1 MPGELLEDPSVRL
14 QTPRL
19 CAPGRRSPCLQS
31 AARQPRQRPKPWAG
45 AKRSLPRPPGAV
57 CKSEHQEV
65 AGTSRPSSATASS
78 SSAAPGR
85 RRRSLR
91 AVAPPGRSPC
101 SLQPAAGGAAA
112 PPGPPPAPRTPRAPA
127 PSYPAG
133 PPRRGPSSDPRPP
146 WSAAAAPR
154 LTHGAGE
161 SRAGPGQGGVG
172 SARRGGEY
180 ARMPSACGD
189 GPGSAI
195 VGAGGSA
202 GVSVP
207 RPQGRGGRTAGP
219 SGAAPRA
226 GCCPRAGG
234 EACLHAERA
243 RGRDPRGTPGLHSPV
258 SPPGPG
264 PVREPRASAL
274 LGARAELEVR
284 ALRGRRCAPSRR
296 ARRLPACG
304 AAAPSPLRPRGSE
317 SYFKN
322 SGVAFPSPWGKG
334 VSVSSHFPALSRPLR
349 CLRDAEHLLCSI

>member
-195 VGAGGSA
+195 AGAGGSA

-258 SPPGPG
+258 SPPGRGPSANRGHLHSSGPG
-264 PVREPRASAL
+264 RSLRSGLCGGGGAHPPAEPGASQPAEPQPRAPCGREEARVIL
-274 LGARAELEVR
+274 RIQGLPFLRLG
-284 ALRGRRCAPSRR
+284 GR
-296 ARRLPACG
+296 
-304 AAAPSPLRPRGSE
+304 
-317 SYFKN
+317 
-322 SGVAFPSPWGKG
+322 V
-334 VSVSSHFPALSRPLR
+334 
-349 CLRDAEHLLCSI
+349 